1 MARPPAQAIAER
13 DDAREG
19 DRQPDDPE
27 RPHPAMGQPD
37 DRQRG
42 DDRHDRDEEA
52 AEVHPRQRRT
62 RRLEGIGLDQ
72 HDRPIGRRDR
82 DGPGAEPCVD
92 GRRQPVDERAGV
104 KDERVALDP
113 TAPLAPVA
121 APIRWAWTSAIIA
134 SRVRRTAGSSRA
146 TAIRDRMAVSI
157 WGAVASAPR
166 PRISVATTRAVIGF
180 VAGVDDLAE
189 MRSATTARSAG
200 VSMTRP
206 AVVVNAWSST
216 TVRAAHS
223 EAFATTSAGSST
235 TSSTAASIVRN
246 TPPSVLPTMARTISA
261 RPLVETR

>member
-1 MARPPAQAIAER
+1 MVPGPSRASTAVASRSMSGP
-13 DDAREG
+13 
-19 DRQPDDPE
+19 
-27 RPHPAMGQPD
+27 
-37 DRQRG
+37 
-42 DDRHDRDEEA
+42 
-52 AEVHPRQRRT
+52 VSRT
-62 RRLEGIGLDQ
+62 SVSPWTL
-72 HDRPIGRRDR
+72 
-82 DGPGAEPCVD
+82 
-92 GRRQPVDERAGV
+92 
-104 KDERVALDP
+104 

-146 TAIRDRMAVSI
+146 TAMRDRMAVSI

-180 VAGVDDLAE
+180 VSKASTTWPE